1 MNRVLL
7 LLCSIMTIIYGY
19 APQENNF
26 RWMKNDYKIN
36 ECISS
41 RKQIRI
47 KVKDNEHENIE
58 FNAFKVKCINQD
70 KLSLKFYMFNSCV
83 NRLPLTITYH
93 KDNKMS
99 YTINGERQEM
109 IIPWDNQIM
118 FTCPEKSNQLSKTE
132 LYLVIGIP
140 GAVFGI
146 SIIIA
151 MLVCCFQRS
160 SRPAPIGYAVYPRPG
175 ITH

>member
-1 MNRVLL
+1 
-7 LLCSIMTIIYGY
+7 MTIIYGY
-19 APQENNF
+19 EPETNNF
-26 RWMKNDYKIN
+26 RWKKKDNKIN

-41 RKQIRI
+41 REQIPI
-47 KVKDNEHENIE
+47 KIKDNEYENIS
-58 FNAFKVKCINQD
+58 FNAWKIKCINQD
-70 KLSLKFYMFNSCV
+70 TLLLKFYMFNSCV

-109 IIPWDNQIM
+109 IIPFSEQVM
-118 FTCPEKSNQLSKTE
+118 FTCPEKSNQLSKNE
-132 LYLVIGIP
+132 LYLIIGIP

-151 MLVCCFQRS
+151 MFVCCFQRI